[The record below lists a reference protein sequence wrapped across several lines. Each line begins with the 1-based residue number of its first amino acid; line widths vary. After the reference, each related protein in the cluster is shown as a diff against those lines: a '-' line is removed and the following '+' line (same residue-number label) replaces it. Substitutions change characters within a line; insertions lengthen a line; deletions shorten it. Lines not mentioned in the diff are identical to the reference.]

1 MNKEKD
7 LTTFVLA
14 FENQNVIITTNL
26 TTNQTAMDQ
35 SGMPL
40 TESLP
45 LFYEGIL
52 LDYDEEYYYLGETNN
67 PNEITQAIK
76 KINVVHI
83 MTNETKDPYETMLD
97 QLPFPKNKEDVN

>member
-26 TTNQTAMDQ
+26 TTNQSVHDE
-35 SGMPL
+35 SGMPI

-45 LFYEGIL
+45 LYYEGVL
-52 LDYDEEYYYLGETNN
+52 LDYDEDYYYLGETNN
-67 PNEITQAIK
+67 PNEITQAINK
-76 KINVVHI
+76 KSVIHI
-83 MTNETKDPYETMLD
+83 MVHEKKDEFETLLD
-97 QLPFPKNKEDVN
+97 QLPAPKNKQDVN

>member
-26 TTNQTAMDQ
+26 STNQTIIDQ
-35 SGMPL
+35 NGIPI

-45 LFYEGIL
+45 LYYEGIL

-76 KINVVHI
+76 KVNVIHI
-83 MTNETKDPYETMLD
+83 MTHETKDASEMLLD
-97 QLPFPKNKEDVN
+97 QLPIPKNKQDIN

>member
-7 LTTFVLA
+7 LTTFFMA

-26 TTNQTAMDQ
+26 STNQTIFDQ
-35 SGMPL
+35 SGAPV

-45 LFYEGIL
+45 LYYEGVL

-67 PNEITQAIK
+67 PNEITQAVK
-76 KINVVHI
+76 RINAVHFMI
-83 MTNETKDPYETMLD
+83 HEPKDLHEIMLD
-97 QLPFPKNKEDVN
+97 QLPVPKNSEDVN

>member
-14 FENQNVIITTNL
+14 FENQNVIITTNI
-26 TTNQTAMDQ
+26 TTKQ
-35 SGMPL
+35 SVHDESGIPL

-45 LFYEGIL
+45 VFYEGIL
-52 LDYDEEYYYLGETNN
+52 LDYDEDYYYLGETNN

-83 MTNETKDPYETMLD
+83 MVHEQKDEFETILD